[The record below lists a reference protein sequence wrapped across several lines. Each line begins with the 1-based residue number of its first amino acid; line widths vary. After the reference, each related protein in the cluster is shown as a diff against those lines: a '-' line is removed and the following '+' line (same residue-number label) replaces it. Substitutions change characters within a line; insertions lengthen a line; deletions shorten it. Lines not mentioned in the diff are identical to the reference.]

1 MTLEGLLRRLASGKV
16 HTLVELA
23 ADLHISTG
31 LLEQMLRDLD
41 RGGYIHAI
49 EASCDEPC
57 QNCPYRGNCGVT
69 HGERIWTVTEKGFRA
84 AKGL

>member
-1 MTLEGLLRRLASGKV
+1 MTLEGLLSRLVSGKV
-16 HTLVELA
+16 LTLAGLA
-23 ADLHISTG
+23 ADLRISPG

-57 QNCPYRGNCGVT
+57 QDCPYQGNCRVT

-84 AKGL
+84 AKST